1 MGARWYGGASMQ
13 VGTGAKM
20 CYLSHTTALMPYS
33 TYRALPLEAL
43 YELLA
48 SSVRDLLVAFDSKQD
63 NMIAFNSL
71 RKQVEI
77 IIELIEEKRK
87 VGERK
92 N

>member
-1 MGARWYGGASMQ
+1 
-13 VGTGAKM
+13 
-20 CYLSHTTALMPYS
+20 MPYS

-63 NMIAFNSL
+63 NMIAFNTL
-71 RKQVEI
+71 KKQVEI

-87 VGERK
+87 EGERK
-92 N
+92 KLN

>member
-1 MGARWYGGASMQ
+1 MI
-13 VGTGAKM
+13 
-20 CYLSHTTALMPYS
+20 TALMPYS

-77 IIELIEEKRK
+77 IVELIEEKRK
-87 VGERK
+87 EGERK

>member
-1 MGARWYGGASMQ
+1 
-13 VGTGAKM
+13 VGKFPT
-20 CYLSHTTALMPYS
+20 LTVITALMPYS
-33 TYRALPLEAL
+33 TYRALPLKAL

-63 NMIAFNSL
+63 NMIAFNAL
-71 RKQVEI
+71 KKQVEI

-87 VGERK
+87 AGERK